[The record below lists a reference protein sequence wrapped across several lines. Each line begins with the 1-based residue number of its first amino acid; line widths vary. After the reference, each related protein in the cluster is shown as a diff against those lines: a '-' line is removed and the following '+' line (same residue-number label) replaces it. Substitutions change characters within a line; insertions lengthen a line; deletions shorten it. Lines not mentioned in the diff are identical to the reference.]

1 VKTKSIWVLA
11 VCVASLGAGSVIV
24 GCKKEAAP
32 AAVSAADKA
41 AEQKAAAEKVAAVKA
56 EEERHAVDRA
66 AAEKVAAQKAVSGK
80 VAADKAAADKAA
92 KQGKAEAAA
101 LPTDLV
107 ETKAEISR
115 TVAQIDVTMA
125 KLESLSTSTGDLDK
139 PSEGALDSIKALE
152 TEISTLKKRG
162 DEMRNRGAAYFEAW
176 DKQLAAMSTP
186 EVVALATKRKDEL
199 AAKYAEVLTSMQES
213 HAALDAYWAD
223 MTAIRKF
230 VDDDLKPETLKLL
243 APQVKAAKEKA
254 TTLKTRAEAT
264 SAKLNQVS
272 LLYTKP

>member
-1 VKTKSIWVLA
+1 VKTNSIWVMA
-11 VCVASLGAGSVIV
+11 VCVASLGAGSMIV

-32 AAVSAADKA
+32 PAVSAAD
-41 AEQKAAAEKVAAVKA
+41 QKAAAEKVAAVKA
-56 EEERHAVDRA
+56 AEEKAAIDRT
-66 AAEKVAAQKAVSGK
+66 AAEKVAAEKAVSGK
-80 VAADKAAADKAA
+80 VAADKAAAENAA

-101 LPTDLV
+101 LPTGLV

-115 TVAQIDVTMA
+115 AMAQIDVTMA
-125 KLESLSTSTGDLDK
+125 KLDALSASTGDLDK
-139 PSEGALDSIKALE
+139 PSEAALESIKALE
-152 TEISTLKKRG
+152 TEIQTLKKRG

-186 EVVALATKRKDEL
+186 EVVAIATKRKDEL

-213 HAALDAYWAD
+213 RAALDAYWTD
-223 MTAIRKF
+223 MTAIRKA
-230 VDDDLKPETLKLL
+230 VDDGLKPETLKLL